1 MKCQNCENVQVFSA
15 ERGVILEENRIQIM
29 WKRAMSLKGLL
40 KAFCS
45 ML

>member
-1 MKCQNCENVQVFSA
+1 MKCQNCEKVQVFSA
-15 ERGVILEENRIQIM
+15 ERGVILEEKRMKLM
-29 WKRAMSLKGLL
+29 WKKEMCLKKLL